1 MALYESEITQFLR
14 SLKEQKP
21 HLEEAQQEGRALL
34 WEKDPLD
41 ISELERTKAV
51 KVKQKPYV
59 YQTN

>member
-1 MALYESEITQFLR
+1 MALYESDITQFLR

-21 HLEEAQQEGRALL
+21 HLEEAQLEGRALL

-41 ISELERTKAV
+41 INELERTKAV